1 MPLLTTEDAKSAA
14 YAEIDRQGDEAVR
27 ISKKVLAEPEPGYRE
42 HKTSGIVA
50 SEFRRMVIPFQEG
63 IAITGIKGILDS
75 GRPGPTIA
83 VMGELDSHI
92 VNGHPHANPETDA
105 AHACGHHTQLGMLVA
120 VAMGLQASGVMDS
133 LSGRVALMAVP
144 AEEYIEIEYRDQL
157 RRQGKIEFL
166 VGKSEFIKLGA
177 FDDVDMAMMTHTDNQ
192 QQATK
197 FNVGGTFNGMVAKL
211 VKFTGVSAHA
221 GSAPHLGVNAL
232 NAATLA
238 LGAIHAQRETFRE
251 EDTIRVHPIITRGG
265 GAVSAVPDDV
275 RIETFIRGKTI
286 EAVLSASQKVDRA
299 LKSGAWA
306 MGAGVS
312 ITTIPGYLPLQ
323 HEPSLQELHAANS
336 VALVGDDGVAQRG
349 HETGS
354 TDMGDPSTIM
364 PITHPF
370 VASASGKAHGVDYL
384 VEDYALAVLTSAKA
398 MAATVIDLLSN
409 GAARAHQIKES
420 FVAPLTKR
428 EYLATVRGFAG
439 EETFSA
445 DEADVA

>member
-1 MPLLTTEDAKSAA
+1 
-14 YAEIDRQGDEAVR
+14 
-27 ISKKVLAEPEPGYRE
+27 
-42 HKTSGIVA
+42 
-50 SEFRRMVIPFQEG
+50 
-63 IAITGIKGILDS
+63 
-75 GRPGPTIA
+75 
-83 VMGELDSHI
+83 
-92 VNGHPHANPETDA
+92 
-105 AHACGHHTQLGMLVA
+105 MLVA

-157 RRQGKIEFL
+157 RRQGKIEFP

-336 VALVGDDGVAQRG
+336 VALVGDGGVAQRG

-354 TDMGDPSTIM
+354 TDMGDLSNIM
-364 PITHPF
+364 PITQP
-370 VASASGKAHGVDYL
+370 V
-384 VEDYALAVLTSAKA
+384 VESQEV
-398 MAATVIDLLSN
+398 V
-409 GAARAHQIKES
+409 
-420 FVAPLTKR
+420 
-428 EYLATVRGFAG
+428 
-439 EETFSA
+439 
-445 DEADVA
+445 